1 MKERPWTVPEGE
13 CQGEDFV
20 TQLKNYLDFSRDTRG
35 FLKLLR
41 EVQNGSGGALTRRQ
55 FVGHLK
61 QLNGLKS
68 VWYEPPAEKK
78 AKLTCSQQS
87 EEEEEEEEEE
97 EHQSSSSA
105 ELQSQSPEEEDE
117 ASPEPAA
124 VEPELPGQK
133 EAETEELRLSALESQ
148 CDLGTSEVSS
158 STT

>member
-87 EEEEEEEEEE
+87 EEEEEEEEE
-97 EHQSSSSA
+97 HQSSSSA
-105 ELQSQSPEEEDE
+105 ELQSQTPEEEDE

-133 EAETEELRLSALESQ
+133 EAESEELRLSALESQ
-148 CDLGTSEVSS
+148 CVLGTSEVSS